1 MSRSDERSP
10 DPPGEPELDFE
21 RADFGQASEPEAGG
35 PMLCSLCQV
44 PIGDQYFTVA
54 SAFVC
59 VRCEGLHR
67 NAGPLGSAFSRF
79 GGSVALGSVAAVVA
93 SAVWMAVTELTGYE
107 IGLIAIAVGWI
118 VATAVQLG
126 NRGVGGAPYQVLAV
140 FLTYTAIVMT
150 YVPFLLAEIDS
161 QSLSESGSQIE
172 RPTPGDAPDGEALP
186 EAEFAQS
193 EATEENP
200 SELTDAVVLIVVI
213 LTAYARPFL
222 AGFENAIGIL
232 IIGFALYQ
240 AWKMT
245 VKRVIVWDGPFQV
258 GTGSVG

>member
-10 DPPGEPELDFE
+10 DPPGGEPELDFE

-67 NAGPLGSAFSRF
+67 DAGPPGSAFSRF
-79 GGSVALGSVAAVVA
+79 GGSIALGSVAAVVA
-93 SAVWMAVTELTGYE
+93 SALWMAVTQLTGYE

-126 NRGVGGAPYQVLAV
+126 NRGVGGVPYQVLAA
-140 FLTYTAIVMT
+140 FLTYSAIVMT
-150 YVPFLLAEIDS
+150 YVPLLLAEIDS
-161 QSLSESGSQIE
+161 ES
-172 RPTPGDAPDGEALP
+172 TAA
-186 EAEFAQS
+186 A
-193 EATEENP
+193 
-200 SELTDAVVLIVVI
+200 LIVVI
-213 LTAYARPFL
+213 PIAYALPFL
-222 AGFENAIGIL
+222 SGFDNAIGIL

-258 GTGSVG
+258 GTDSVG